1 MATNRDDY
9 HTKAKEL
16 TVFIVMRK
24 MIKQTTFLRLI
35 MLLWLFAIG
44 GISLWAEDSTTSS
57 GIDKSSAEEVI
68 TYDFTKN
75 PEIIAGLSNSVT
87 DFQDVNKRTSTII
100 VNAYTFKLRN
110 CLKGSSYIDIRGDY
124 DNSDPAYVQSSMKGV
139 MTQLIISKRNTTSGK
154 ISIILEYEETNPTTQ
169 KTEKKQKLM
178 EKDVTGKGD
187 ITFDVPTGQQVKDAS
202 ITIQANFRL
211 QVNKFTI
218 KRTDAV
224 IDAHDPWIVFK
235 TLNTNANN
243 EKAFPTN
250 DNTADANEAYI
261 GQIVK
266 LESNGIEGFD
276 PISTMANPYIVT
288 YTVGGENKDEVPDP
302 QFSNVT
308 DGKKTY
314 WKNGYDTYPTGY
326 EESGK
331 NKGDAIGLTGTVYRR
346 GIMLGIEKDID
357 GNGNSTLHQH
367 QDGDIITVKV
377 GIFKITTDE
386 NGKTEGKLAKDIIVK
401 QFKLK
406 GNNGD
411 YGRPEWSS
419 TNKDLSFSPD
429 TKYKAGNPTRYD
441 QNMTVVDPTQTI
453 VVTQPA
459 NSNWQNKGNVI
470 IAKFSESDDY
480 NLQSLLNA
488 HSISTATDKKN
499 MKSSTLGLRKLT
511 AMQYT
516 KEGIAS
522 ETVAQGFYWFVP
534 SPKQLYFEV
543 TEGATDAG
551 DINLN
556 IASGSETSESTLK
569 LKAYY
574 LNDDNSKHYVKLS
587 NIGLK
592 KDNISFSEDGL
603 VEIMSQGKND
613 DGTDKFINFDDQE
626 DANGNQENSTAT
638 IMVKGKDNGAANMV
652 IKSEK
657 VLNVNGKDYDK
668 ETEKAISFL
677 PAQVKLN
684 INVDGGG
691 NLMPPTIAPYSQS
704 YAKEFSSTVTGK
716 KANEGEHL
724 KTYYLLH
731 NIATVNNTEL
741 ATSQNSE
748 TQADEK
754 PKIPNVLDLIVWATY
769 YQHNSDPEYPCA
781 GSLDNDA
788 KVTATISANVG
799 SHYVFS
805 AATVKVDD
813 DGYIIDKDGNRIAKV
828 DDDGSIKDQESNTLI
843 QINDDGVLVDG
854 NDNVINNTETTDL
867 RSKMTASRVVYSDY
881 IYNTIE
887 APVLSPGIEGDNHF
901 YSFTGQIEVHASI
914 ESQNCQIFYQEGT
927 DPLTFK
933 VNDNGTI
940 TTKAYRFDNE
950 NPIKVSG
957 SKIIRAIAYNPELG
971 ITSDV
976 VTYRYALTNEDLDA
990 PTFTIT
996 DTESGSSKTFKNGD
1010 KYIQSMNGKT
1020 ISLHAILY
1028 DSEGKETQLGG
1039 TEENVNQYKNQY
1051 NIYYTTDGTFPSRN
1065 STKYEKP
1072 FTLDTSTEG
1081 KEIYAIVIAN
1091 EQEAD
1096 GTKASVSD
1104 VSQFTLLSSS
1114 TKYWETTKLNC
1125 PNGILDKNQ
1134 QTINEGENV
1143 LVNIEFGG
1151 SQNASGTELKWK
1163 HYTSAEYGTGNPIDN
1178 VGAYTIA
1185 PATDGDEEVADVK
1198 DELGNYWNHSKA
1210 NNKNYND
1217 FQTHKATFGLPASG
1231 AYVKF
1236 EPKKNGKLTIW
1247 CCQEGALYYNNK
1259 SSQKDRFNEGF
1270 LRKRPAYF
1278 IDESG
1283 ISLQP
1288 ANIQSAGVLSSN
1300 WVMRA
1305 TQGSWNK
1312 KGEIINGIEQKLYTR
1327 EQTELIYEMF
1337 NQKILAS
1344 GATWNSTLQPL
1355 IVYLN
1360 TEENKKV
1367 AGFNVTEEPRSEED
1381 ADKELSKPYI
1391 ADNNIDGTGIC
1402 LPSAS
1407 YMKYTFDVK
1416 AGKTYFFFGWMT
1428 KIGIRGFG
1436 FEPSAEEALA
1446 NTANINSGKAGSGT
1460 SEDPM
1465 GNSEDQA
1472 FNDQK
1477 GKTYAQV
1484 TLKRAFTADTWTTLV
1499 LPFSVSASEVKEKF
1513 GEGTEILHYRAI
1525 ENRTM
1530 YFFKHFHQ
1538 MIVAGTPV
1546 LIKPAK
1552 AITKN
1557 EFITFEN
1564 VTFESAKVSDTPC
1577 NDYGF
1582 KYADGTESPENT
1594 TWKMIGSY
1602 GIQHVADYNYYIGN
1616 DGKVY
1621 RLVTKTGNGSD
1632 LYGTRAYIVGIT
1644 GSDSQTSVTSMAKA
1658 AYNNLI
1664 PESMSGETTD
1674 IDFIE
1679 ISDGGNHITN
1689 GISNGNV
1696 YSLDGQLVRKQGE
1709 SLKGLS
1715 KGIYIVNGKKV
1726 VVE

>member
-1 MATNRDDY
+1 
-9 HTKAKEL
+9 
-16 TVFIVMRK
+16 MRK

-35 MLLWLFAIG
+35 LLLWLFAIG
-44 GISLWAEDSTTSS
+44 GISLWAEESTTSS
-57 GIDKSSAEEVI
+57 GIDNSSAEEVI

-178 EKDVTGKGD
+178 EQDVTGKGD
-187 ITFDVPTGQQVKDAS
+187 ITFDVPTDQQVKDAS

-250 DNTADANEAYI
+250 DNTADANQAYI

-288 YTVGGENKDEVPDP
+288 YTVGGKNKDEVPDP

-331 NKGDAIGLTGTVYRR
+331 NKGDAIGLNGTVYRR
-346 GIMLGIEKDID
+346 GIILGIEKDID

-419 TNKDLSFSPD
+419 KKDLSFSPD
-429 TKYKAGNPTRYD
+429 TKYKAGNPTGYD
-441 QNMTVVDPTQTI
+441 QSMAVVDPTQTI

-459 NSNWQNKGNVI
+459 ESNWQNKGNVI

-534 SPKQLYFEV
+534 SPKQLYLEV
-543 TEGATDAG
+543 TEGATAAG

-556 IASGSETSESTLK
+556 IASGSETSQSTLK

-626 DANGNQENSTAT
+626 DANGNQESSTAT
-638 IMVKGKDNGAANMV
+638 IVVKGKDNGAANMV

-748 TQADEK
+748 IQADEK

-769 YQHNSDPEYPCA
+769 YQHNPEPEYPCA
-781 GSLDNDA
+781 GFLDNDA
-788 KVTATISANVG
+788 KVTTTISANVG

-813 DGYIIDKDGNRIAKV
+813 DGYIIDKNGNRIATV
-828 DDDGSIKDQESNTLI
+828 EDDGTIKGQDGNTLI
-843 QINDDGVLVDG
+843 KINKDGVLVDG

-867 RSKMTASRVVYSDY
+867 RSQMTASRVVYSDY

-950 NPIKVSG
+950 SPIKVSG

-996 DTESGSSKTFKNGD
+996 DTKSGSSKAFKNGD

-1028 DSEGKETQLGG
+1028 DSEGNETQLGG
-1039 TEENVNQYKNQY
+1039 TEENVNQHKEKY
-1051 NIYYTTDGTFPSRN
+1051 NIYYTTDGTFPSRA
-1065 STKYEKP
+1065 SIKYVKP

-1081 KEIYAIVIAN
+1081 KEIYAIVIA
-1091 EQEAD
+1091 D
-1096 GTKASVSD
+1096 GQDASVSD

-1114 TKYWETTKLNC
+1114 TKYWETTELNC

-1134 QTINEGENV
+1134 QTINDGENV

-1391 ADNNIDGTGIC
+1391 ADDNIDGTGIC

-1436 FEPSAEEALA
+1436 FEPSGEETSATVA
-1446 NTANINSGKAGSGT
+1446 PTIYSGKSGT
-1460 SEDPM
+1460 ATGGDSKQ
-1465 GNSEDQA
+1465 NNFTSYQ
-1472 FNDQK
+1472 
-1477 GKTYAQV
+1477 GKTYAEV
-1484 TLKRAFTADTWTTLV
+1484 TLQREFDANKWTTLV
-1499 LPFSVSASEVKEKF
+1499 LPFSVSASQVKQVF
-1513 GEGTEILHYRAI
+1513 GDDTEILHYRTI
-1525 ENRTM
+1525 EGTTM
-1530 YFFKHFHQ
+1530 YFFKHYHQ

-1546 LIKPAK
+1546 LIKPSK
-1552 AITKN
+1552 EYKGFDLPKFT
-1557 EFITFEN
+1557 N
-1564 VTFESAKVSDTPC
+1564 VTFEKAETDEVIDKPC
-1577 NDYGF
+1577 NDYDYKGINNTDF
-1582 KYADGTESPENT
+1582 QMVASYKPMTLYDG
-1594 TWKMIGSY
+1594 
-1602 GIQHVADYNYYIGN
+1602 NYFVGT
-1616 DGKVY
+1616 DGKVH
-1621 RLVTKTGNGSD
+1621 LLKGAPNGYTTLS
-1632 LYGTRAYIVGIT
+1632 GTYAYIIGKKDDGT
-1644 GSDSQTSVTSMAKA
+1644 QTSLTSMAKS
-1658 AYNNLI
+1658 AYDHLTPVDMDDEVTGISFIDAGGNVSPIRRINGTIYNLNGQAVSTDAKSINNL
-1664 PESMSGETTD
+1664 PQG
-1674 IDFIE
+1674 
-1679 ISDGGNHITN
+1679 
-1689 GISNGNV
+1689 V
-1696 YSLDGQLVRKQGE
+1696 Y
-1709 SLKGLS
+1709 
-1715 KGIYIVNGKKV
+1715 IINGKKI